1 MRYKEPF
8 TIFPRKNKT
17 GKSVLYYQTYDE
29 SGKRTTA
36 RSTGQTSKA
45 AARTYVIEL
54 LKSGKLVPKKD
65 PIFRDY
71 VSSWWLWDEC
81 PYVLGKRAR
90 GKNKIAQT
98 YVDHCRSYLDH
109 HILPFFGKHR
119 ISAIKPKIIETW
131 LLDLRNKPSRLG
143 TPLSPTT
150 VNHCLLTLKIIFRE
164 GVRIGELSY
173 DPTVTVQPLEE
184 NRKEKSFLEPQEIV
198 KLFDVKKIQ
207 KVWGGDL
214 RHYTI
219 NLLSASSGMR
229 MGECQG
235 LQNQYIRGEYID
247 VLNVWTRKYGLKDEP
262 KRGSKRKIPIPSRTQ
277 SYLNEIISMSPYT
290 DPEDLVFWGVDGRHP
305 LNNKSIS
312 TALYDA
318 FCKIGVS
325 EGQRKERNI
334 TFHSW
339 RHFYN
344 SFLRGKVPDI
354 KLQRLTG
361 HRTQE
366 MTDHYT
372 HFKID
377 DFQDVLK
384 IQEEFFESDRNI

>member
-1 MRYKEPF
+1 MRHREPY
-8 TIFPRKNKT
+8 TIFPRKKKT
-17 GKSVLYYQTYDE
+17 GKSVFYYQTYDE

-54 LKSGKLVPKKD
+54 LKSGRLVPDKD
-65 PIFRDY
+65 PIFKDY
-71 VSSWWLWDEC
+71 VSNWWRWDEC

-90 GKNKIAQT
+90 GKNKISRN
-98 YVDHCRSYLDH
+98 YVEAFRGYLDR
-109 HILPFFGKHR
+109 HIMPFIGKYR
-119 ISAIKPKIIETW
+119 ISAIKPKIIEAW

-150 VNHCLLTLKIIFRE
+150 VNQCLMTLKIIFRE
-164 GVRIGELSY
+164 GVRIGDLSY
-173 DPTVTVQPLEE
+173 DPTVTIQPLEE
-184 NRKEKSFLEPQEIV
+184 NRKEKSFLEPQEI
-198 KLFDVKKIQ
+198 KALFNEKKIQ
-207 KVWGGDL
+207 EIWEGNL
-214 RHYTI
+214 IHYTL
-219 NLLSASSGMR
+219 NLLAASTGMR

-235 LQNQYIRGEYID
+235 LQNQYIRDGYID
-247 VLNVWTRKYGLKDEP
+247 VLNVWARKYGLKDEP

-277 SYLNEIISMSPYT
+277 SYLNEIISFSPYT

-305 LNNKSIS
+305 LNNKIIS
-312 TALYDA
+312 TTLYEA
-318 FCKIGVS
+318 FTHIGIS
-325 EGQRKERNI
+325 EEDRRQRNI

-344 SFLRGKVPDI
+344 SFLRGKVPDV

-366 MTDHYT
+366 MTDLYT
-372 HFKID
+372 SFRVE

-384 IQEEFFESDRNI
+384 IQEEFFG